1 MLSQATASLEYHWF
15 ECMSTTFLFFFHF
28 TSIFVFSPALYTQ
41 YTPILYCFWE
51 LLPRLLLVTSNSCPF
66 SIAFWSFCLAS
77 CLLRPTHTFSLLLFG
92 PFASSPACYVQLVP
106 FFYCFLD
113 LLSRLLLVTSNSLLL
128 SNAFWTFC
136 LASCLLRP
144 IHSYYLM
151 IFGPFNTSPAC
162 YTQHLCYSQDLPI

>member
-128 SNAFWTFC
+128 SNDFWTF
-136 LASCLLRP
+136 
-144 IHSYYLM
+144 
-151 IFGPFNTSPAC
+151 
-162 YTQHLCYSQDLPI
+162 

>member
-41 YTPILYCFWE
+41 YTPILYCFLE
-51 LLPRLLLVTSNSCPF
+51 LLP
-66 SIAFWSFCLAS
+66 
-77 CLLRPTHTFSLLLFG
+77 
-92 PFASSPACYVQLVP
+92 
-106 FFYCFLD
+106 
-113 LLSRLLLVTSNSLLL
+113 RLLLVTSNSLLL

-162 YTQHLCYSQDLPI
+162 YTQHLCYSQNLPMWYARHYSSIDNQPLEAIKKPGKHRLQQPAHRPT